1 MKTIDLWISVMLMI
15 VVTVSMGALVQ

>member
-1 MKTIDLWISVMLMI
+1 MKTIDLWISIMLMI